1 MPRICPLMVTDDAYL
16 SGEAGSLGVATEEV
30 VGAGEWAWGVLEDS
44 RCSQRLRCYSY
55 ATVTTRIPIVE
66 TRMLPSRNLG
76 SRLRS

>member
-16 SGEAGSLGVATEEV
+16 SGEAGSLGVATEEG

-55 ATVTTRIPIVE
+55 ATVTTRSLVSSPRRKSV
-66 TRMLPSRNLG
+66 
-76 SRLRS
+76 RST